1 MNFIIPIHVAQTDR
15 PDALILALRRLSLYL
30 DTETDLL
37 AQILEVATRH
47 RPNRALEALLSLHLE
62 PDSCDRE
69 IRQLLETARDV
80 VYELLDGVRSIPVDS
95 QNSAPGVEDFDAR
108 ARWAGARL
116 QDMLATLNWSLD

>member
-1 MNFIIPIHVAQTDR
+1 MNIIPIHVAQTDR
-15 PDALILALRRLSLYL
+15 PDALVLALRRLSLYL
-30 DTETDLL
+30 DTETDVL

-69 IRQLLETARDV
+69 IRQLLETARDTLN
-80 VYELLDGVRSIPVDS
+80 ELLDDVRAISVDS
-95 QNSAPGVEDFDAR
+95 QTCAPGIEDFDAR

-116 QDMLATLNWSLD
+116 QDILATVKWALD